1 MSQNPYAPP
10 SAQVADQTVIQRGA
24 YVPGGQG
31 VAATRG
37 WDWLTEAWDL
47 FKAAPGMWIA
57 MVVVFGVIYMVL
69 AFIPFIGS
77 LISFLAGPLFGAG
90 FVIGCRAIE
99 DGHELEFRHLFEGF
113 SQRFGPLVAVG
124 ALYLACWIGIILVV
138 AVVSG
143 AGVVALLAG
152 AGAGTGEAPSTAAL
166 GAILIGLLLAMA
178 LMVPVLMA
186 IWFAPALVV
195 FHDLGPIEAMKD
207 SFTGCLRN
215 VLPFLLYSVIWLVFA
230 VLASIPLG
238 LGWLVLGP
246 MTAASVYTSYRDI
259 YLA

>member
-24 YVPGGQG
+24 YVPGGRG

-37 WDWLTEAWDL
+37 WDWLTEAWEL

-57 MVVVFGVIYMVL
+57 MVVVFAVIYMV
-69 AFIPFIGS
+69 ASMIPFFGMFVT
-77 LISFLAGPLFGAG
+77 FLAGPVFGAG

-99 DGHELEFRHLFEGF
+99 EGRELEFAHLFAGF
-113 SQRFGPLVAVG
+113 QQRFGQLVAVG
-124 ALYLACWIGIILVV
+124 ALYLAAWIAVILVV
-138 AVVSG
+138 ALITG
-143 AGVVALLAG
+143 AGMVALFAGG
-152 AGAGTGEAPSTAAL
+152 AGAPGEPRTAAAL
-166 GAILIGLLLAMA
+166 TTLLLAVLLAMA
-178 LMVPVLMA
+178 LMLPVLMA
-186 IWFAPALVV
+186 IWFAPSLVV

-215 VLPFLLYSVIWLVFA
+215 VVPFLVYGAVYL
-230 VLASIPLG
+230 VLAILATIPLG

-246 MTAASVYTSYRDI
+246 MTAASVYTAYRDI

>member
-37 WDWLTEAWDL
+37 WDWLTEAWGL

-77 LISFLAGPLFGAG
+77 LLSFLAGPVFGAG

-99 DGHELEFRHLFEGF
+99 EGHELEFAHLFAGF
-113 SQRFGPLVAVG
+113 QQRFGQLVAVG
-124 ALYLACWIGIILVV
+124 ALYLAAWIAIILVV
-138 AVVSG
+138 ALVTG

-152 AGAGTGEAPSTAAL
+152 GAGHGEPPTAAALTTLLL
-166 GAILIGLLLAMA
+166 GVLLAMA
-178 LMVPVLMA
+178 LMIPVLMA
-186 IWFAPALVV
+186 VWFAPSLVV
-195 FHDLGPIEAMKD
+195 FHDLGPIEAMKE
-207 SFTGCLRN
+207 SFTGSLRN
-215 VLPFLLYSVIWLVFA
+215 VVPFLVYGAVYL
-230 VLASIPLG
+230 VLALLATIPLG

-246 MTAASVYTSYRDI
+246 MTAASVYTAYRDI